1 MRIEPA
7 DILASPLFSLTESE
21 TAAEEPARRL

>member
-7 DILASPLFSLTESE
+7 DILASPVFALA
-21 TAAEEPARRL
+21 AAESAIRR